1 MKTTKTVVTVKK
13 GSSSRSGAAASSGFS
28 SGNKQG
34 PTIITR
40 EISSGQSGLRHS
52 LRGSGKVWKK
62 TVLGKKFEFAEKLKE
77 KKNYI
82 MYRSGMGHEKNVI
95 EEIEQIP
102 KPEKEK
108 IIEERQIIDNYEYH
122 ETKDLKKKKRS

>member
-13 GSSSRSGAAASSGFS
+13 GSSSRSGAGANAGIS
-28 SGNKQG
+28 SGNKQV

-77 KKNYI
+77 KK
-82 MYRSGMGHEKNVI
+82 
-95 EEIEQIP
+95 
-102 KPEKEK
+102 
-108 IIEERQIIDNYEYH
+108 IISCIVLVWVMKKMLLKKLSKFLNQ
-122 ETKDLKKKKRS
+122 KKKK